1 MKNIRQPF
9 LNELQA
15 TQNAF
20 RLLARHRHQRL
31 SQEEWQSV
39 RERLGILLLFCAFL
53 LLPFGSLLLP
63 FMVRSSRPPVNYR
76 AWARWILPTRG
87 LR

>member
-1 MKNIRQPF
+1 MKKEGTTPTAMKNIRQPF

-31 SQEEWQSV
+31 SQEE
-39 RERLGILLLFCAFL
+39 
-53 LLPFGSLLLP
+53 
-63 FMVRSSRPPVNYR
+63 
-76 AWARWILPTRG
+76 
-87 LR
+87 